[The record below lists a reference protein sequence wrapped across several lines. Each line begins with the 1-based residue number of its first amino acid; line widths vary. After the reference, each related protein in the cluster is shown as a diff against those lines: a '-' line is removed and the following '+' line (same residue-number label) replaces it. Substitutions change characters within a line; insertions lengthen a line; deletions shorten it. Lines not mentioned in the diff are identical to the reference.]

1 MKDIFSAKSSH
12 VKRDPK
18 SNVCLLQQPASKQ
31 DISTQ
36 YQGEAAGLCI
46 SKCITASGCI
56 LGCTTEAGKTAI
68 GCRAQRTTESREKQ
82 RCNPRECIQVG
93 W

>member
-1 MKDIFSAKSSH
+1 MKDIFSAKSNH

-18 SNVCLLQQPASKQ
+18 SNVCLLLQPASKQ

-46 SKCITASGCI
+46 SACI

-68 GCRAQRTTESREKQ
+68 GCRAQCTTESREKQ
-82 RCNPRECIQVG
+82 RCNPRE
-93 W
+93 